1 MDIGSDQS
9 PSDLV
14 LRPPGRTLTWEPGIS
29 GSSSGTNQGVARSV
43 LKSLRSGIGVTCA
56 HTVRG
61 TCMDWVASALWVCLA
76 TSIVGS

>member
-14 LRPPGRTLTWEPGIS
+14 LRPPGRTLTWEPG
-29 GSSSGTNQGVARSV
+29 SSSGTNQGVARSV
-43 LKSLRSGIGVTCA
+43 VKSLRSGIEGTCA
-56 HTVRG
+56 HTAGG
-61 TCMDWVASALWVCLA
+61 TGMDWVASALWVCLA

>member
-14 LRPPGRTLTWEPGIS
+14 LRPPGRILTWEPGTS

-43 LKSLRSGIGVTCA
+43 VKSLLSGIEGTCA
-56 HTVRG
+56 HTAGG
-61 TCMDWVASALWVCLA
+61 TGMDWVASALWVCLA

>member
-14 LRPPGRTLTWEPGIS
+14 LRPPGRTLTWEPGTS

-43 LKSLRSGIGVTCA
+43 VKSLLSGIEGTCA
-56 HTVRG
+56 HTAGG
-61 TCMDWVASALWVCLA
+61 TGMD
-76 TSIVGS
+76 